1 MSITSA
7 LSIATSGL
15 QAQSQAF
22 TSISS
27 NIANV
32 STIGYKA
39 SDTSFS
45 ALLTETSSTTASG
58 VGGVV
63 ATTSQGI
70 SNSGDIEST
79 GVSTELAISGSG
91 FFAVTGE
98 TDASEVYYTRDG
110 TFSVDDSGY
119 LVNDNG
125 YYLNGWELDENG
137 DVIASNR
144 SSTQSLE
151 PINLSDISGIPEATS
166 NLEIVA
172 TVPADAEVNES
183 FVSDTE
189 IYDSLGTSHTVEL
202 TWTKTD
208 TNTWTVTASDPTL
221 ASDTSETSGT
231 SGGEVITVT
240 FNTDGSLASV
250 SSSTGA
256 DPVSFSFSGWTSGA
270 ADSTVTLDLG
280 TVGKTDGL
288 KQASSDD
295 GNPQLSVTRTTQ
307 DGWSAGT
314 LESVSIGSD
323 GTVTANFDNGQS
335 RAVYK
340 IPVVTFS
347 NPDGLASVSGTV
359 YSATVNSGQY
369 QLKEGGS
376 DGAGSIQSE
385 ALEQS
390 TADTATELTRMIY
403 AQQAYSA
410 AAKVVTAAQEM
421 MDTLISAKR

>member
-58 VGGVV
+58 IGGVV
-63 ATTSQGI
+63 ATTNQGI

-98 TDASEVYYTRDG
+98 TDSSEVYYTRDG

-151 PINLSDISGIPEATS
+151 PINLSDISGIPKATA

-172 TVPADAEVNES
+172 TVPADAELNES

-189 IYDSLGTSHTVEL
+189 IYDSLGTSNTVEL

-208 TNTWTVTASDPTL
+208 TNTWTVSASNPTL
-221 ASDTSETSGT
+221 SSDTDTVSGAT
-231 SGGEVITVT
+231 GGEVITVT

-250 SSSTGA
+250 
-256 DPVSFSFSGWTSGA
+256 DPSPATLSFSGWTSGA
-270 ADSTVTLDLG
+270 ADSSITLDLG
-280 TVGKTDGL
+280 TVGKSDGL
-288 KQASSDD
+288 KQASSTD
-295 GNPQLSVTRTTQ
+295 GDPQISVTRTSQ